1 MKRITY
7 FILISLTV
15 LTGCNFGPAKPDD
28 FPKKL
33 HPCELVIQQETI
45 PLQGAH
51 VSLVRID
58 ETDTET
64 KDWGAGGITNPNG
77 IVKFYTYGKWEGVSP
92 GKYKVLVK
100 KNSLEETGGRE
111 ISYSLVDEK
120 YMEAET
126 SPLELEVTGKTK
138 QTFDVGAAVKKR
150 VKN

>member
-1 MKRITY
+1 MKYTIC
-7 FILISLTV
+7 FILISLIV
-15 LTGCNFGPAKPDD
+15 LTGCNFGPAKPNG
-28 FPKKL
+28 FPQKL
-33 HPCELVIQQETI
+33 HSCELTIQQEKT

-64 KDWGAGGITNPNG
+64 KDWGAGGLTNTNG
-77 IVKFYTYGKWEGVSP
+77 VVKFYTYGKWEGVPP

-120 YMEAET
+120 YAEVET
-126 SPLELEVTGKTK
+126 SPLELEVAGKIK
-138 QTFDVGAAVKKR
+138 QTLDVGAAVKKR
-150 VKN
+150 VKK